1 MWFSLSKLAWQGL
14 PRRGNTFPLEHNAL
28 AFAITPADRNG
39 ANNPSGLTPVFE
51 RKGFCTFFPLK
62 GTLSALSGY
71 PIFCP
76 TGHLWSSLLTED
88 VVGAPSPLRQTLRS
102 ARSWQTRCLLHHS
115 RAETGEFPGLQ
126 TVRARLPLLV
136 GLKVVRGGRIP
147 GVQKASCQAL
157 I

>member
-88 VVGAPSPLRQTLRS
+88 VVGAPSPLRRS
-102 ARSWQTRCLLHHS
+102 GQQGAGRLGVYSITHGQKQGSS
-115 RAETGEFPGLQ
+115 RGCRRWGLGYLCWWGWRWSEEGEFLGY
-126 TVRARLPLLV
+126 RKLPA
-136 GLKVVRGGRIP
+136 KP
-147 GVQKASCQAL
+147 
-157 I
+157 